1 MLKCLCGEPATHLL
15 WDTPRCDE
23 HIETAKR
30 CFRVWPPAPDSVAA
44 KAIEPIPVS
53 TTPDLESPAKHQ

>member
-1 MLKCLCGEPATHLL
+1 MLKCLCGQPATHLL

-30 CFRVWPPAPDSVAA
+30 CFRVWPPAPDSVA
-44 KAIEPIPVS
+44 